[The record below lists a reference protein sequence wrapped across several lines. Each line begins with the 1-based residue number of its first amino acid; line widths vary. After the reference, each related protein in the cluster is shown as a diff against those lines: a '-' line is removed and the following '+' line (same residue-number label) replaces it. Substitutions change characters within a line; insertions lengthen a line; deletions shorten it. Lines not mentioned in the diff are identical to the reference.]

1 LLFRVSHKQLAVYL
15 QEIARGML
23 LCDRIHGI
31 FSMDKTSGGVQEG
44 ATWIYDNVARLAA
57 FGGMPYSSAFD

>member
-1 LLFRVSHKQLAVYL
+1 
-15 QEIARGML
+15 
-23 LCDRIHGI
+23 
-31 FSMDKTSGGVQEG
+31 MDKTSGGVQEG